1 MQDAASCAAPG
12 EGGRDV
18 IRRFINRTL
27 LDRWEWG
34 IGVSDFESAISRFV
48 LRPTWLRSFL
58 HGTWLGHPLHPL
70 LTDVPIGGLTVALVL
85 DLLGIYDGAN
95 WATLIGFA
103 GLIAAAVAGIVDM
116 DETDGKARQ
125 YAGVHASLM
134 LVAAVLYVFSL
145 LVRFGYA
152 PGEPYQST
160 ISAALGYLFIVMG
173 AYVGGDLVFT
183 FGNMV
188 DRHAWRSGGEKWVA
202 LDVAEVPERQPT
214 KAKAG
219 GQTLVLVRVGER
231 ISALHDVCAHAGCSL
246 SGGTLVGDTIRCP
259 CHGSRYRIADGGVVV
274 GPATYDQP
282 AFEVRRAEGKLEAR
296 RIR

>member
-1 MQDAASCAAPG
+1 M
-12 EGGRDV
+12 
-18 IRRFINRTL
+18 IRRFINRNL
-27 LDRWEWG
+27 LDKWDWG
-34 IGVSDFESAISRFV
+34 VGIADFYSSVDRFV
-48 LRPTWLRSFL
+48 LRPTWLRSFF

-70 LTDVPIGGLTVALVL
+70 LTDVPVGGLTIALIL

-95 WATLIGFA
+95 WATLLGFG
-103 GLIAAAVAGIVDM
+103 GLILAAIAGFVDL
-116 DETDGKARQ
+116 DETDGKTRQ

-134 LVAAVLYVFSL
+134 LVAMAFYLFSL
-145 LVRFGYA
+145 AVRFGYT
-152 PGEPYQST
+152 PGTPYHAT
-160 ISAALGYLFIVMG
+160 LTAALGYLFIVMG
-173 AYVGGDLVFT
+173 AYIGGDLVFT

-188 DRHAWRSGGEKWVA
+188 DRHAWRSGGTNWAA
-202 LDVAEVPERQPT
+202 LDVADVPERQPT

-219 GQTLVLVRVGER
+219 AQTLVLVRVGER

-246 SGGTLVGDTIRCP
+246 SEGKIVGDPIQCP
-259 CHGSRYRIADGGVVV
+259 CHGSRFRIADGSVVV

>member
-1 MQDAASCAAPG
+1 M
-12 EGGRDV
+12 
-18 IRRFINRTL
+18 IRRFITRNL
-27 LDRWEWG
+27 LDKWDWG
-34 IGVSDFESAISRFV
+34 VGIADFYSSVDRFV
-48 LRPTWLRSFL
+48 VRPKPLRSFL

-70 LTDVPIGGLTVALVL
+70 LTDVPIGGLTIALVL

-95 WATLIGFA
+95 WATLLGFG
-103 GLIAAAVAGIVDM
+103 GLILAAVAGFVDL

-125 YAGVHASLM
+125 YGGVHASLM
-134 LVAAVLYVFSL
+134 LVATAFYIFSL
-145 LVRFGYA
+145 AVRFGYA
-152 PGEPYQST
+152 PGTPFHAT
-160 ISAALGYLFIVMG
+160 LTAALGYVFIVMG
-173 AYVGGDLVFT
+173 AYVGADLVFAL
-183 FGNMV
+183 GNMV
-188 DRHAWRSGGEKWVA
+188 DRHAWRSGGTTWAA

-219 GQTLVLVRVGER
+219 AQTLVLVRVGEQ

-246 SGGTLVGDTIRCP
+246 SEGKVVGDTIQCP
-259 CHGSRYRIADGGVVV
+259 CHGSRFKIADGSVVA